1 MAKKLMTIRLDPKQ
15 LAELERIGKRDD
27 RQISLPDPQGN
38 RCFHSKGQSM
48 SPVEYRRKIETLIAE
63 QQQVQMVN
71 PPASVQWQNASKQ
84 IHRLAALIVESGKE
98 NSK

>member
-1 MAKKLMTIRLDPKQ
+1 
-15 LAELERIGKRDD
+15 
-27 RQISLPDPQGN
+27 
-38 RCFHSKGQSM
+38 M